1 MKCLSLWL
9 NFKLLV
15 ARNTDNEGRQLLL
28 LLLSLIL
35 LDSSI
40 MFTISAGSNPGSGAL
55 MGSHGLHSIDRT
67 FWRMWLDPKRAI
79 F

>member
-1 MKCLSLWL
+1 MVQQTLFLML
-9 NFKLLV
+9 TNTELGLLLLL
-15 ARNTDNEGRQLLL
+15 LLL

-35 LDSSI
+35 LDSFF

-55 MGSHGLHSIDRT
+55 MGGHGLHSIDRT
-67 FWRMWLDPKRAI
+67 FRRMWLDPRRAI

>member
-1 MKCLSLWL
+1 M
-9 NFKLLV
+9 FI
-15 ARNTDNEGRQLLL
+15 LL
-28 LLLSLIL
+28 LLLSLIIIL

-67 FWRMWLDPKRAI
+67 FRRMWLDPSIVSRGEMVMKAGKLQRTGLL